1 MYVLSASNKRV
12 NVELVGKSK
21 IEDIL
26 GKFEELPG
34 ASLSYLGVS
43 SPGDPV
49 QISKT
54 LPSKFQLIL
63 TIFILGFVLLKVAE
77 WWGYM

>member
-1 MYVLSASNKRV
+1 MFTDEMYVLSSSKKRV
-12 NVELVGKSK
+12 NVELVGKDK

-26 GKFEELPG
+26 GRFDELPG

-43 SPGDPV
+43 SPGDPD

-54 LPSKFQLIL
+54 LPSKFR
-63 TIFILGFVLLKVAE
+63 V
-77 WWGYM
+77 